1 MYPATSI
8 FIAVGQLAIAILV
21 LFSYPLQVH
30 PCRNCLD
37 KVFHFG
43 QSLNAVKPVVDG
55 EEEEDDE
62 GDDDDD
68 HGHSEMSKPKHFLLT
83 MAIVVSGFIIAFMVD
98 DLQIGTYFLLGDFV
112 SDVDL
117 GSSFVVCR
125 GNRVDDDIVHSP
137 RTSFLGGRWTS
148 NDERKTTDLS
158 FS

>member
-43 QSLNAVKPVVDG
+43 ESLNAVKPIVHGD
-55 EEEEDDE
+55 EEEEDD
-62 GDDDDD
+62 DDDDD
-68 HGHSEMSKPKHFLLT
+68 HSHSEMSKTKHFWLT
-83 MAIVVSGFIIAFMVD
+83 MAIVASGFMIALMVD

-112 SDVDL
+112 SDVN
-117 GSSFVVCR
+117 F
-125 GNRVDDDIVHSP
+125 
-137 RTSFLGGRWTS
+137 
-148 NDERKTTDLS
+148 
-158 FS
+158 